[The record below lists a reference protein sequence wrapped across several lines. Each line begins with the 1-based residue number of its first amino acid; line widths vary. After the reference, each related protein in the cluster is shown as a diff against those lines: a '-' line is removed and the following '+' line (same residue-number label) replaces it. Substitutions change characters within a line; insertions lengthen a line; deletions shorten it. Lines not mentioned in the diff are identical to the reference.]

1 MKEVLSLALR
11 IGRSRLPE
19 LLGSKGMT
27 QAQLAQRLNLS
38 DSFVSKVV
46 HGERRLS
53 LVKTREAAII
63 LNCYMDDLY
72 EWTDTQE
79 DRRE

>member
-1 MKEVLSLALR
+1 MALR
-11 IGRSRLPE
+11 IGRSRLPI
-19 LLGSKGMT
+19 LLDSKGMT

-46 HGERRLS
+46 RGEKRLS
-53 LVKTREAAII
+53 LIKSREAAII

-72 EWTDTQE
+72 EWIDTE
-79 DRRE
+79 EGKR

>member
-1 MKEVLSLALR
+1 
-11 IGRSRLPE
+11 
-19 LLGSKGMT
+19 MT

-46 HGERRLS
+46 RGEKRLS
-53 LVKTREAAII
+53 LIKSREAAII

-72 EWTDTQE
+72 EWIDIE
-79 DRRE
+79 EGKR

>member
-1 MKEVLSLALR
+1 MALR

-19 LLGSKGMT
+19 LLDSKGMT

-38 DSFVSKVV
+38 DSFISKVV
-46 HGERRLS
+46 HGEKRLS
-53 LVKTREAAII
+53 LVKTREAAMF

-72 EWTDTQE
+72 EWTDTEECQ
-79 DRRE
+79 R

>member
-1 MKEVLSLALR
+1 MALR

-19 LLGSKGMT
+19 LLNSKGMT

-38 DSFVSKVV
+38 DSFISKVV
-46 HGERRLS
+46 RGEKRLS

-72 EWTDTQE
+72 EWIDTE
-79 DRRE
+79 EGKR